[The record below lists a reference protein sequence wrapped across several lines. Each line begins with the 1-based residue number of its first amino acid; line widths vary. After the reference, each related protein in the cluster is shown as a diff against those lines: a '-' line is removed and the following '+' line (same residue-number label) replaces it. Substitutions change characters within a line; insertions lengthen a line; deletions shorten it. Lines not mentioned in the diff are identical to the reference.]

1 MPWNLYYSERNILEK
16 ELEQLSSLHRLAFA
30 ASICERFLPN
40 YSAFAKENGLGN
52 PMVLRNALD
61 EAWLVVQG
69 NSANAEKINKLIQN
83 CKVLPPDEDHEETYK
98 YEASMTCGVICY
110 MLSACLEPTPQNVAQ
125 VAYMAEDIIFET
137 IEVERDIANPGCSTN
152 MTFDEMEKDAANH
165 RFWIKEAA
173 KQNLDF
179 QKLEEV
185 KTLDQK
191 FIESFRKSCVDDG
204 KSMIDLY

>member
-16 ELEQLSSLHRLAFA
+16 ELKQLSPLHRLAFA

-40 YSAFAKENGLGN
+40 YSAYVKENGHGN

-69 NSANAEKINKLIQN
+69 NSANAETINSLIQN
-83 CKVLPPDEDHEETYK
+83 CEALPADEDREETYK
-98 YEASMTCGVICY
+98 YEAFMTVAAICY

-137 IEVERDIANPGCSTN
+137 IEVERDIANPGCSKN

-165 RFWIKEAA
+165 PFWIKEAA
-173 KQNLDF
+173 KQNNDF
-179 QKLEEV
+179 QKLKEV
-185 KTLDQK
+185 KTFNQN
-191 FIESFRKSCVDDG
+191 FIESFRKSSVRDG